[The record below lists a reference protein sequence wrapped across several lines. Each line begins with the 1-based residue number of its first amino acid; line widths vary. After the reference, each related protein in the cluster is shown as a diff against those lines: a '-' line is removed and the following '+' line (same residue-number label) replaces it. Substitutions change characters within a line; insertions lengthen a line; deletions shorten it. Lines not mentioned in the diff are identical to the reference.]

1 MTLSDRDRY
10 ILLCIIYAANEASE
24 RTGHNGIYTGSP
36 QYDYWITDTAMRSLL
51 AFLDLYL
58 VVINDN
64 SKVIEKLTG
73 CDPHIFHD
81 EYLFYLKDRQSS
93 YKPEITSQ
101 EVKELHD
108 RMKAELKEYV
118 AEHKYKPQTLYIS
131 DCHFYHDN
139 LCRNLDHRGFIDF
152 EEMNDF
158 MIKQWN
164 NRVNPRDDVY
174 ILGDF
179 CFGKGD
185 AAMRIIKQLKGKLH
199 LIIGNHDKFLHDKSF
214 DRSLFRSIEPYSE
227 IHDKGRTVILSHY
240 PVFCY
245 KGQYR
250 RNIDGSPA
258 TYMLYG
264 HVHNTHD
271 EQLVNQFIMQTRAAM
286 VQSRHADR
294 PEPIPCNMINCFCMF
309 SNYTPL
315 TLDEWIDVDRER
327 RAAMDRNEQEWQSTR
342 SNEE

>member
-1 MTLSDRDRY
+1 MTLSERERY
-10 ILLCIIYAANEASE
+10 VLLCIIYAANKACEH
-24 RTGHNGIYTGSP
+24 TGQKGIYTGTP
-36 QYDYWITDTAMRSLL
+36 QYDCWLTDTMMRRLL
-51 AFLDLYL
+51 SFLDLHL
-58 VVINDN
+58 VVITDN
-64 SKVIEKLTG
+64 SKAIEKLTG
-73 CDPHIFHD
+73 CEPKIFHD
-81 EYLFYLKDRQSS
+81 EYLFHFHDRQRSDQS
-93 YKPEITSQ
+93 EITLQ
-101 EVKELHD
+101 EAEKLHD

-118 AEHKYKPQTLYIS
+118 AEHKSKPQILYIS

-152 EEMNDF
+152 EEMNEF

-164 NRVNPRDDVY
+164 SRVTPKDDVY

-185 AAMRIIKQLKGKLH
+185 AAERIIKQLKGKLH
-199 LIIGNHDKFLHDKSF
+199 LIIGNHDRFLQDKSF
-214 DRSLFRSIEPYSE
+214 DRRLFRSIEPYSE
-227 IHDKGRTVILSHY
+227 IRDKGRTVILSHY

-250 RNIDGSPA
+250 KNTDGSPA

-271 EQLVNQFIMQTRAAM
+271 EQLVNQFIMQTRATM
-286 VQSRHADR
+286 VQSKHADR

-315 TLDEWIDVDRER
+315 TLDEWINADRER
-327 RAAMDRNEQEWQSTR
+327 RAAMNGSDHNG
-342 SNEE
+342 